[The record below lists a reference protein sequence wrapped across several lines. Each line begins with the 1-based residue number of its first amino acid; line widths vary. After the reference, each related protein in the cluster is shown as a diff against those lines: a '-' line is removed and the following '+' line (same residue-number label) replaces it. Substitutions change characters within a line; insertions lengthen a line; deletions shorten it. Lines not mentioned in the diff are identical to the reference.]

1 MTPRELELLDLVRD
15 RIAAGVAPTYAEI
28 SSAMGISVSAVS
40 SLIGSLIADG
50 KLAKVPG
57 KARSLNLRGVAD
69 LRSVPTASLQAE
81 LARRGVALDALDGG
95 ERVQFGRRRSRGAG
109 SGTCAAPGCQL
120 QVQRGHLMCLSHW
133 RALPFALRKRILSTH
148 MAARASRCPEDAAR
162 YGEAVAEARE
172 MLDRRG
178 EFC

>member
-15 RIAAGVAPTYAEI
+15 NIAAGVAPTYAEI

-40 SLIGSLIADG
+40 CLIGSLIQEG

-57 KARSLNLRGVAD
+57 KARSLTLRGVAD

-81 LARRGVALDALDGG
+81 LARRGVTLDALDGG
-95 ERVQFGRRRSRGAG
+95 EPIQFGRPQHRGYG

-133 RALPFALRKRILSTH
+133 RALPFELRKRIIATH
-148 MAARASRCPEDAAR
+148 TAARRSRCPQDAAL
-162 YGEAVAEARE
+162 YGEAVAEARD

-178 EFC
+178 EFG